1 MPVLTVDAVILEA
14 QDEEPVSYLSLRRVL
29 AVALVV
35 LLLILCTVPL
45 AAAQTDPAAPAAR
58 SLAAGSDGIFIN
70 EVMFAP
76 APGGYEWVELKNGS
90 GSPVRLAGYRLTDE
104 DGNWYRIPAATA
116 ACACGSLRRRG
127 F

>member
-1 MPVLTVDAVILEA
+1 MKNRYRIIAT
-14 QDEEPVSYLSLRRVL
+14 QGL

-45 AAAQTDPAAPAAR
+45 VAAQTDPAAPAVR

-76 APGGYEWVELKNGS
+76 APGGYEWVELKNGG
-90 GSPVRLAGYRLTDE
+90 GSPVHL
-104 DGNWYRIPAATA
+104 PAIA
-116 ACACGSLRRRG
+116 
-127 F
+127 